1 MAIIEMAHRKH
12 ISLHIQISNLW
23 PLDCAPLR
31 LRAGFLGR
39 RELRFPTSDPRREK
53 PVARNEVEGGF
64 KEDTSQDQIY
74 IISPQ
79 GKIKKCSLLMHISI
93 CQ

>member
-1 MAIIEMAHRKH
+1 MLTR
-12 ISLHIQISNLW
+12 
-23 PLDCAPLR
+23 R
-31 LRAGFLGR
+31 FLGR
-39 RELRFPTSDPRREK
+39 RELRLPTSDPRREK

-79 GKIKKCSLLMHISI
+79 GKIKKCSLLMHILI
-93 CQ
+93 YP